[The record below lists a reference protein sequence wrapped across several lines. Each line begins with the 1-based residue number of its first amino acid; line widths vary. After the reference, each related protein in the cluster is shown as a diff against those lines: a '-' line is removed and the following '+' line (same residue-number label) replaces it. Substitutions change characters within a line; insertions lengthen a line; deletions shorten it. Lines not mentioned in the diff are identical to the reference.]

1 MKRKKPIKSI
11 ITIYKLPFNLE
22 YSNDREN
29 WYRSRVEGL
38 TYFSKLKGEEAAE
51 EAFHITNAPE
61 ELLNEEQQ
69 TLLKMMDFKGPSLS
83 VGDVVRIDPYV
94 KKRSTGAQYYLC
106 KSVGWEPYKSD
117 VIELLKYFS
126 W

>member
-38 TYFSKLKGEEAAE
+38 TYFSKLKGEKAAE
-51 EAFHITNAPE
+51 EAFHITNAPLE
-61 ELLNEEQQ
+61 ILNKDQQ
-69 TLLKMMDFKGPSLS
+69 TLLEMMDFKGPSLS
-83 VGDVVRIDPYV
+83 VGDIVRIDPYV
-94 KKRSTGAQYYLC
+94 KKPSTGAEYYLC
-106 KSVGWEPYKSD
+106 KSIGWERYKND
-117 VIELLKYFS
+117 TIELIKYLS